1 MNDYSEFAPIKDI
14 RKDHLERYLF
24 AESQISKGSS
34 VLDAGCGC
42 GYGAYLLSQKAQNV
56 IALDMFEKAIS
67 YAIKNYSN
75 HNIEYLQHDLQWC
88 EQTITTPVDYV
99 VLLHVVDQIK
109 YPLNMLKRFRDISQK
124 MIISCTNESFVP
136 YKNKK
141 NTFSHSFRHY
151 TRKELRYLLH
161 DAGWKIDMW
170 CGQRDAYSKV
180 EPYIEGRSLVAVC
193 T

>member
-1 MNDYSEFAPIKDI
+1 MNDSEFSPIKDI
-14 RKDHLERYLF
+14 RKDRLERYLF

-34 VLDAGCGC
+34 VIDAGCGC
-42 GYGAYLLSQKAQNV
+42 GYGAYLLSQKAQKV
-56 IALDMFEKAIS
+56 TALDKFEKAIS
-67 YAIKNYSN
+67 YGIKNYSN

-88 EQTITTPVDYV
+88 EELKAAPVDWV
-99 VLLHVVDQIK
+99 VLMHVVDQIK
-109 YPLNMLKRFRDISQK
+109 YPLNMLRRFRAISEK
-124 MIISCTNESFVP
+124 MIITCTNESFVP
-136 YKNKK
+136 YKK
-141 NTFSHSFRHY
+141 NFSHSFRHY